1 MVTGLSIFG
10 YQLWF
15 ALLKHLVV
23 DLCLVMGML
32 ILMCALVKY
41 EFGILV
47 LSVLHLQ
54 YICACFLPQIEQI
67 TKEIYKQLAMK
78 H

>member
-1 MVTGLSIFG
+1 
-10 YQLWF
+10 
-15 ALLKHLVV
+15 
-23 DLCLVMGML
+23 MGML